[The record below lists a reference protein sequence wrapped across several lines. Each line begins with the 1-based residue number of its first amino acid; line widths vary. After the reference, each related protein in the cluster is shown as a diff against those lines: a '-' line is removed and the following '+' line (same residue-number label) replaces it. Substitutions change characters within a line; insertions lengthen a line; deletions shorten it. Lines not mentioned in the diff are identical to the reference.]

1 MEIFISLHIL
11 FKVKTSA
18 VCPPTGEL
26 FTFQLPCTWPGRVYF
41 LVLFT
46 DDRDAKDTDRLWPN
60 FPAVNERVGTVD
72 HLAGDA
78 QIAAD
83 SRSNG
88 SLIT

>member
-1 MEIFISLHIL
+1 MEIFIYLHIL

-18 VCPPTGEL
+18 VCPPTREM
-26 FTFQLPCTWPGRVYF
+26 FTFQLLCTWPGGLYF
-41 LVLFT
+41 LIPSA
-46 DDRDAKDTDRLWPN
+46 DYRDAKDTNFLWPN
-60 FPAVNERVGTVD
+60 FPAVNERVGIVD

-83 SRSNG
+83 SSSNG